1 MDRSKAYKV
10 YNSLTL
16 IVKEI
21 INVRFD
27 ELSQTDK
34 RLPNLENDL
43 VDLKI
48 SKPSEGGI
56 GKVSSID
63 TIKWLDTNKA
73 SYKL

>member
-1 MDRSKAYKV
+1 LDRSKAYKV

-63 TIKWLDTNKA
+63 TIK
-73 SYKL
+73 